1 MNVLVCIKRVPDTGA
16 RFELTSDGQ
25 AIDTRNLEFTI
36 SPHEECAV
44 EEAIELV
51 EAHGGS
57 ATALTLGPE
66 AAAEQIREAL
76 AKGIERGILIETD
89 GSEWDPAATAGA
101 IAKAVQGQTFDL
113 ILFGNESADTGN
125 YQVAV
130 RVAQALG
137 RPCVT
142 GIKDLELAGGSPL
155 QVIAKREISGGWEVF
170 NLSLP
175 AVIAVKE
182 GINNPRHPSLRGIMA
197 AKKKEIQRVKMDK
210 PAPQL
215 VKLRLKKPPEGRS
228 QIKILGEGTGAVMQI
243 IQTLKELGVIGS

>member
-16 RFELTSDGQ
+16 RFELTADGQ
-25 AIDTRNLEFTI
+25 EIDTRNLEFTI

-44 EEAIELV
+44 EEAIELI
-51 EAHGGS
+51 EAHQGS
-57 ATALTLGPE
+57 STVLSLGPE
-66 AAAEQIREAL
+66 AATEQIREAL

-89 GSEWDPAATAGA
+89 GSEWDPAATATA
-101 IAKAVQGQTFDL
+101 IVQAIKGQAFDL

-130 RVAQALG
+130 RVAEALSW
-137 RPCVT
+137 PCIT
-142 GIKDLELAGGSPL
+142 GIKDLEIAAGSP
-155 QVIAKREISGGWEVF
+155 QKAIAKREVSGGWEVF

-197 AKKKEIQRVKMDK
+197 AKKKEIQRLKLNK
-210 PAPQL
+210 PATQL
-215 VKLRLKKPPEGRS
+215 LKLRLKKPPEGRN
-228 QIKILGEGTGAVMQI
+228 QIKMLGEDISAVPKVVEA
-243 IQTLKELGVIGS
+243 LKELGVI

>member
-16 RFELTSDGQ
+16 RFELTGDGQ
-25 AIDTRNLEFTI
+25 EIDTRNLEFTI

-44 EEAIELV
+44 EEAIELI

-66 AAAEQIREAL
+66 AASEQIREAL

-101 IAKAVQGQTFDL
+101 IVKAVQGQGFDL
-113 ILFGNESADTGN
+113 MLFGNESADAGN
-125 YQVAV
+125 YQVPV
-130 RVAQALG
+130 RVAEALG
-137 RPCVT
+137 WPCAT
-142 GIKDLELAGGSPL
+142 GIKDLELVAASPL

-197 AKKKEIQRVKMDK
+197 AKKKEIQRVKVEK
-210 PAPQL
+210 PAAQL

-228 QIKILGEGTGAVMQI
+228 QIKMLGEGTAAVTSI
-243 IQTLKELGVIGS
+243 VQTLQELGVIGS